1 MAPYPAIP
9 PYRGRTGKPEVRAC
23 PYKSSLSEW
32 FMTPIVKD
40 PENAAA
46 PTAPGISAVP
56 ANASAR
62 PQPVAL
68 EVPVTVNGARSM
80 DGSDK
85 REPFSERS
93 QTVLVFGHG
102 AVLRISALLAPG
114 QLVFLT
120 NEKTKKE
127 VVCVVVK
134 SKTDGNAVGYVELRF
149 TEPAPGFWGMR
160 FPSDTVLPQAAPRP
174 AAPAPV
180 APKAAPVPPPAAG
193 KPLGPPV
200 PVAVKPVTATPP
212 APVSVTPEI
221 PKSPAPPAPPA
232 SPVALPTMRVTEAAV
247 PSVASSPLFAP
258 TDSKPM
264 LPSSSVLPATS
275 APQSTDELKQQ
286 AARLQEQLSSL
297 LFADAPKPPAS
308 ASTPALENTSAPELA
323 QKVLGL
329 TNFTPAPVATQPTKS
344 AAAPPKAGSSLEVE
358 EIKIPAWLA
367 PLARES
373 EAQPTVQSSSA
384 ETNSFA
390 ELDAIIAGPA
400 EERISPQTH
409 EATHRPEV
417 AMFGGQLLGESAQ
430 PANTASSGSKTG
442 LFFGIAASLLLIAGG
457 VWYSRQPGNQISGM
471 LGGSS
476 TASQP
481 AAPAAVEPEPAIA
494 KPVSHPQPPVVA
506 ASSSP
511 APAPVKLPAPV
522 ASAPAKSSPVASASR
537 NMSSIAA
544 PNSTSGPRNS
554 PPVEEPKKP
563 ALGDVRLATP
573 VLNRRKASSAISD
586 SEPSIDVSAS
596 ANNVAPLTDLS
607 TTHRNEPAA
616 PVPIGGDV
624 KPAKLI
630 KSVPPVYPPMARS
643 QHVSGNVQI
652 DALIDANG
660 NVGAM
665 KVLSGPALLRE
676 AALESLKQWKYQ
688 PAELDGKTT
697 SMHLTVTLQFRA
709 Q

>member
-1 MAPYPAIP
+1 
-9 PYRGRTGKPEVRAC
+9 
-23 PYKSSLSEW
+23 
-32 FMTPIVKD
+32 MTPILKD
-40 PENAAA
+40 QENSSS
-46 PTAPGISAVP
+46 PTAPGIPAAP
-56 ANASAR
+56 ANAPAR

-68 EVPVTVNGARSM
+68 EVPVTVNGARSA

-102 AVLRISALLAPG
+102 AVLRVSALLAPG

-174 AAPAPV
+174 VAPAP
-180 APKAAPVPPPAAG
+180 APPKAPSVAQ
-193 KPLGPPV
+193 
-200 PVAVKPVTATPP
+200 PVAVKPATSPVPIAVKPVISAPP
-212 APVSVTPEI
+212 APVSVTPEV
-221 PKSPAPPAPPA
+221 PKTPAPPAPVTT
-232 SPVALPTMRVTEAAV
+232 PVALPAARVTEASV
-247 PSVASSPLFAP
+247 PSVGSSPLFAP
-258 TDSKPM
+258 TDSNPV
-264 LPSSSVLPATS
+264 LASSITALASPS

-297 LFADAPKPPAS
+297 LFADAPKPA
-308 ASTPALENTSAPELA
+308 ASTPEPTPELA
-323 QKVLGL
+323 QKVLDL
-329 TNFTPAPVATQPTKS
+329 TNFTPAPAATQLVKS
-344 AAAPPKAGSSLEVE
+344 VAPPSKGGTSSLEVE

-373 EAQPTVQSSSA
+373 ETQPAVQNSVAASNSSSEVEAVVA
-384 ETNSFA
+384 EST
-390 ELDAIIAGPA
+390 D
-400 EERISPQTH
+400 EEIRPQTQ
-409 EATHRPEV
+409 ETTQRPEV

-430 PANTASSGSKTG
+430 PAEGVSSGSKTG
-442 LFFGIAASLLLIAGG
+442 LFLGIAASLLLIAGG
-457 VWYSRQPGNQISGM
+457 VWYSRQPGNAISGM
-471 LGGSS
+471 LGGGS

-481 AAPAAVEPEPAIA
+481 AASASVEPEPAAA
-494 KPVSHPQPPVVA
+494 KPVSHPEAPVA
-506 ASSSP
+506 APSSSP
-511 APAPVKLPAPV
+511 TPAHVNPPAPV
-522 ASAPAKSSPVASASR
+522 ASAPVKSTPAPAASR
-537 NMSSIAA
+537 TSNAIVAPSST
-544 PNSTSGPRNS
+544 PSPRNT

-573 VLNRRKASSAISD
+573 VINRGKARSAPSD

-596 ANNVAPLTDLS
+596 ENNGPTLSVLS
-607 TTHRNEPAA
+607 TSHRNEPAA
-616 PVPIGGDV
+616 PVPICGDV
-624 KPAKLI
+624 RPAKLI
-630 KSVPPVYPPMARS
+630 KSVSPVYPQMAKS

-652 DALIDANG
+652 DALIDADG
-660 NVGAM
+660 NVSSM

-676 AALESLKQWKYQ
+676 AALQSLKQWKYQ
-688 PAELDGKTT
+688 PAELDGKPT

>member
-1 MAPYPAIP
+1 
-9 PYRGRTGKPEVRAC
+9 
-23 PYKSSLSEW
+23 
-32 FMTPIVKD
+32 MTPIVKD

-46 PTAPGISAVP
+46 PAAPGIPTAPG
-56 ANASAR
+56 ANAPAR

-68 EVPVTVNGARSM
+68 EVPVTVNGARSV

-160 FPSDTVLPQAAPRP
+160 FPSDTVLPQAATRP
-174 AAPAPV
+174 AAPASAP
-180 APKAAPVPPPAAG
+180 APPKAAAVAP
-193 KPLGPPV
+193 
-200 PVAVKPVTATPP
+200 PVAVKPLAPTLPISVKPVVVAAQP
-212 APVSVTPEI
+212 APVGISPEI
-221 PKSPAPPAPPA
+221 SKTPTSPKPVAT
-232 SPVALPTMRVTEAAV
+232 PVALQSTPVTEAAL

-258 TDSKPM
+258 TDPKPVI
-264 LPSSSVLPATS
+264 SSASGATS
-275 APQSTDELKQQ
+275 VSSNQSTEELKQQ

-297 LFADAPKPPAS
+297 LFAETPKPSAS
-308 ASTPALENTSAPELA
+308 APTPTLENTTAPELA
-323 QKVLGL
+323 QKVLDL
-329 TNFTPAPVATQPTKS
+329 TNFPPAPVLSQPVKS
-344 AAAPPKAGSSLEVE
+344 VVPPSKTGSSSLEVE
-358 EIKIPAWLA
+358 EIKIPSWLA

-373 EAQPTVQSSSA
+373 ETQTSAQSSSV
-384 ETNSFA
+384 ESNSFPELESAVA
-390 ELDAIIAGPA
+390 EVP
-400 EERISPQTH
+400 EEGISL
-409 EATHRPEV
+409 EAQESSRRPEV
-417 AMFGGQLLGESAQ
+417 AIFGGQLLGESSQSTDAA
-430 PANTASSGSKTG
+430 PSGSKMG
-442 LFFGIAASLLLIAGG
+442 LFLGIAASLLLVAGG
-457 VWYSRQPGNQISGM
+457 VWYSRQPGNAISGL

-481 AAPAAVEPEPAIA
+481 AASAAVASGPEVA
-494 KPVSHPQPPVVA
+494 KPIKHPEVVA
-506 ASSSP
+506 SSPSPSP
-511 APAPVKLPAPV
+511 APVNPPAPV
-522 ASAPAKSSPVASASR
+522 VSATVKNTPAPPAPRTTNPIAISSPTPSPR
-537 NMSSIAA
+537 
-544 PNSTSGPRNS
+544 ST

-573 VLNRRKASSAISD
+573 VINRGKASSSLGESELSLDVAAGPNSAVPLSD
-586 SEPSIDVSAS
+586 LSAS
-596 ANNVAPLTDLS
+596 
-607 TTHRNEPAA
+607 HRKEPAA

-630 KSVPPVYPPMARS
+630 KAVQPVYPAMARS

-652 DALIDANG
+652 DALIDADG
-660 NVGAM
+660 SVSAM
-665 KVLSGPALLRE
+665 KVLSGPALLRD
-676 AALESLKQWKYQ
+676 AALQSLKQWKYQ
-688 PAELDGKTT
+688 PAELDGKPTP
-697 SMHLTVTLQFRA
+697 MHLTVTLQFRA

>member
-1 MAPYPAIP
+1 
-9 PYRGRTGKPEVRAC
+9 
-23 PYKSSLSEW
+23 
-32 FMTPIVKD
+32 MTPIVKD

-46 PTAPGISAVP
+46 PAAPGIPTAPG
-56 ANASAR
+56 ANAPAR

-68 EVPVTVNGARSM
+68 EVPVTVNGARSV

-160 FPSDTVLPQAAPRP
+160 FPSDTVLPQAATRP
-174 AAPAPV
+174 AAPASAP
-180 APKAAPVPPPAAG
+180 APPKAAPVAP
-193 KPLGPPV
+193 
-200 PVAVKPVTATPP
+200 PVAVKPLAPTPPISVKPVVVAAQP
-212 APVSVTPEI
+212 APVGISAEISKTPTS
-221 PKSPAPPAPPA
+221 PKPVAT
-232 SPVALPTMRVTEAAV
+232 PVALQSTPVTEAAL

-258 TDSKPM
+258 TDPKPVI
-264 LPSSSVLPATS
+264 SSASGATS
-275 APQSTDELKQQ
+275 VSSNQSTEQLKQQ

-297 LFADAPKPPAS
+297 LFAETPKPSAS
-308 ASTPALENTSAPELA
+308 APTPTLENTTAPELA
-323 QKVLGL
+323 QKVLDL
-329 TNFTPAPVATQPTKS
+329 TNFPPAPVLSQPVKS
-344 AAAPPKAGSSLEVE
+344 VVPPSKTGSSSLEVE
-358 EIKIPAWLA
+358 EIKIPSWLA

-373 EAQPTVQSSSA
+373 ETQTSAQSSSV
-384 ETNSFA
+384 ESNSFPELESAVA
-390 ELDAIIAGPA
+390 EVP
-400 EERISPQTH
+400 EEGISL
-409 EATHRPEV
+409 EAQESSRRPEV
-417 AMFGGQLLGESAQ
+417 AIFGGQLLGESSQSTDLA
-430 PANTASSGSKTG
+430 PSGSKMG
-442 LFFGIAASLLLIAGG
+442 LFLGIAASLLLVAGG
-457 VWYSRQPGNQISGM
+457 VWYSRQPGNAISGL

-481 AAPAAVEPEPAIA
+481 AASAAVASGPEVA
-494 KPVSHPQPPVVA
+494 KPIKHPEVVA
-506 ASSSP
+506 SSPSPSP
-511 APAPVKLPAPV
+511 APVNPPAPV
-522 ASAPAKSSPVASASR
+522 VSATVKNTPAPPAPRTTNPIAISSPTPSPR
-537 NMSSIAA
+537 
-544 PNSTSGPRNS
+544 ST

-573 VLNRRKASSAISD
+573 VINRGKASSSLGESELSLDVAAGPNSAVPLSD
-586 SEPSIDVSAS
+586 LSAS
-596 ANNVAPLTDLS
+596 
-607 TTHRNEPAA
+607 HRKEPAA

-630 KSVPPVYPPMARS
+630 KAVQPVYPAMARS

-652 DALIDANG
+652 DALIDADG
-660 NVGAM
+660 SVSAM
-665 KVLSGPALLRE
+665 KVLSGPALLRD
-676 AALESLKQWKYQ
+676 AALQSLKQWKYQ
-688 PAELDGKTT
+688 PAELDGKPTP
-697 SMHLTVTLQFRA
+697 MHLTVTLQFRA